1 MHYLP
6 RYLWGSESG
15 GQSGVSFFPA
25 IHGRLSRP
33 FEADSPPRRHPR
45 TCPRKKIPAGRIS
58 PSCPGFPCR
67 PDHCARVSAP
77 GIAPAVLIR
86 RKNMKKSAEKFG
98 GSGKS
103 STFAIPFGKRGTR
116 EAPGRE
122 KKEAGE
128 SLRRDIGS
136 SLTRLEEAV
145 QAKYRKQIRER

>member
-6 RYLWGSESG
+6 RYLRGSASG
-15 GQSGVSFFPA
+15 GQFGVSFFPA

-33 FEADSPPRRHPR
+33 FEADSPSPPS
-45 TCPRKKIPAGRIS
+45 CPLLPAKKIPPGRIC
-58 PSCPGFPCR
+58 PSGPGFPCR

-77 GIAPAVLIR
+77 GIAPAVLCR